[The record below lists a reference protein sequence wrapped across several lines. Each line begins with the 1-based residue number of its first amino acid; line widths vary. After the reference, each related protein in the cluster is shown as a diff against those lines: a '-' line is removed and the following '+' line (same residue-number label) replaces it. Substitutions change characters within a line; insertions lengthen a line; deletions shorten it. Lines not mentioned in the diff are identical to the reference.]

1 MPMLKIKF
9 SYLSIEKN
17 RYFHHGYSNEIYL
30 HGDFQQT
37 SGKTGKLFCKLVS
50 NIQICFPSYL
60 LLKEEDKENPGVYD
74 FHSYTAD
81 KICSGSVMSQNKL
94 IFEKSIIQYSSNPS
108 KSKRNCKRSKFS
120 PN

>member
-9 SYLSIEKN
+9 SYLSIEKIDIFITVTPMKST
-17 RYFHHGYSNEIYL
+17 YIATSNKPAE
-30 HGDFQQT
+30 
-37 SGKTGKLFCKLVS
+37 KLGNFFCKLVS

-74 FHSYTAD
+74 FHTYTAD
-81 KICSGSVMSQNKL
+81 KICSGSVMSKNKL

-108 KSKRNCKRSKFS
+108 QKETKLQTVKIFT
-120 PN
+120 

>member
-1 MPMLKIKF
+1 MLKIKF

-74 FHSYTAD
+74 FHTYTAD
-81 KICSGSVMSQNKL
+81 KICSGSVMSKNKL

-108 KSKRNCKRSKFS
+108 QKETKLQTVKIFTN
-120 PN
+120 